1 MVKVSGLVGGEK
13 YIFAVAAY
21 TSNGELIGGSIG
33 KSTKPILASQPLSLL
48 SAWTYLAQVCLL
60 SSVYLNTFTHTHNS
74 PYKNAKD
81 NNVNIERF

>member
-1 MVKVSGLVGGEK
+1 MVTVSGLVGGEK

-33 KSTKPILASQPLSLL
+33 KSTKPILASLPLSLL

-60 SSVYLNTFTHTHNS
+60 CTVYLNTSTS
-74 PYKNAKD
+74 
-81 NNVNIERF
+81 